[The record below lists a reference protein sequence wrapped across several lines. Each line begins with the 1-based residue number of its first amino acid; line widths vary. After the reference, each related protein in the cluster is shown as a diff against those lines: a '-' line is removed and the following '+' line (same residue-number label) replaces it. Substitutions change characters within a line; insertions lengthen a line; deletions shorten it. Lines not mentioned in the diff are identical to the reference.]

1 MRDHCGGRG
10 AMDRTGLARSVPR
23 RHRRRWGLCAAATLA
38 GALALGCGGDSDSGD
53 PGAGDSETS
62 DASARLAA
70 IAEAA
75 WQRQLEVDF
84 RARAREGLPL
94 DRIPLPTLERAQGDA
109 DFARAA
115 LDRLEAIDA
124 GALEADELV
133 TWEVLRHNAA
143 MTVEGLEHYW
153 VITNVLTPYSSSV
166 GGLRALFGMVPVATE
181 QGRRDYLALLAQ
193 VPNAV
198 LFVEDHA
205 RGQLERGI
213 VVPQPNMDA
222 VVGVARANI
231 APFEAGPFA
240 VADFR
245 LNARSLD
252 EGASEGGPAADDAG
266 RSPANDTASDLTDN
280 PANDRADD
288 PAAFLAEAGRIV
300 AGEINPALERLAA
313 FLDGEYR
320 AGAPPEVG
328 LSRQPGGEAAY
339 RYLVRLHTTMDITPE
354 DVHEIGLR
362 NVAELEEQML
372 AIQARIGF
380 EGTID
385 DFRRHIPT
393 NPDFFPA
400 SVEEVRERF
409 DAPSRAFFARAD
421 EFFLTKPDAPFGA
434 RRLDPALEGSQTFGY
449 YNPPTPNDPVGYYNF
464 NGSDLDK
471 RSWLTYAGIS
481 LHELFPGH
489 HFHITRQYANEAL
502 PAIRR
507 NGMHTAY
514 TEGWGMYST
523 FLGIDSGFL
532 ADDPLGEYGA
542 YMMEIFVAT
551 RLVVDTGMNLLGW
564 TLEEGRQYM
573 RDHIFDSETQIRS
586 ESLRY
591 STDLWG
597 QALGYQMGKRAI
609 HGLRRKAEAALGD
622 DFDLRLFHEAVLGP
636 GSLPIT
642 VLESHIDRFI
652 AASGGTPAESSS
664 L

>member
-1 MRDHCGGRG
+1 M
-10 AMDRTGLARSVPR
+10 
-23 RHRRRWGLCAAATLA
+23 AAAACADTGPRDTGTSSA
-38 GALALGCGGDSDSGD
+38 GA
-53 PGAGDSETS
+53 E
-62 DASARLAA
+62 LAA
-70 IAEAA
+70 VAEDA

-94 DRIPLPTLERAQGDA
+94 DRIPLPTLERARADA
-109 DFARAA
+109 EFGRSV
-115 LDRLEAIDA
+115 LDRLAAIDT
-124 GALEADELV
+124 GALNPDETI
-133 TWEVLRHNAA
+133 TWEVLHRSASMA
-143 MTVEGLEHYW
+143 VEGIDHYW
-153 VITNVLTPYSSSV
+153 VITNVLTPYSSTI
-166 GGLRALFGMVPVATE
+166 GGLRQLFGMVPVADAA
-181 QGRRDYLALLAQ
+181 GRETYLKLLSR
-193 VPNAV
+193 VPDV
-198 LFVEDHA
+198 VGFVESHA

-222 VVGVARANI
+222 VVGVVRANT
-231 APFEAGPFA
+231 APFSTGPFA
-240 VADFR
+240 VAEAR
-245 LNARSLD
+245 L
-252 EGASEGGPAADDAG
+252 GAESGDGDAAGADA
-266 RSPANDTASDLTDN
+266 
-280 PANDRADD
+280 
-288 PAAFLAEAGRIV
+288 AAFVAEAERIV
-300 AGEINPALERLAA
+300 TGEINPALERLAA

-320 AGAPPEVG
+320 AAAPPEVG

-339 RYLVRLHTTMDITPE
+339 RYLVRHHTTMDISPE
-354 DVHEIGLR
+354 EIHEIGLR

-372 AIQARIGF
+372 AIQERIGF
-380 EGTID
+380 EGSID
-385 DFRRHIPT
+385 DFRRFIPT
-393 NPDFFPA
+393 NPDYFPK
-400 SVEEVRERF
+400 SVEEVAERF
-409 DAPSRAFFARAD
+409 DSPSRRFFERAD
-421 EFFLTKPDAPFGA
+421 EFFATKPDAPFGA

-449 YNPPTPNDPVGYYNF
+449 YNPPTPTDPVGYYNF

-471 RSWLTYAGIS
+471 RNWLTYAGIS

-502 PAIRR
+502 PDIRR

-532 ADDPLGEYGA
+532 AADPLSEYGA

-573 RDHIFDSETQIRS
+573 RDHIFDSETQIAS

-591 STDLWG
+591 STDMPG

-609 HGLRRKAEAALGD
+609 LDLRRRAEAALGD
-622 DFDLRLFHEAVLGP
+622 DFDLRRFHEAVLGP

-652 AASGGTPAESSS
+652 EEERATAPSSAVPPGVS
-664 L
+664 

>member
-1 MRDHCGGRG
+1 MLSVAKRVVPPRP
-10 AMDRTGLARSVPR
+10 LAIIV
-23 RHRRRWGLCAAATLA
+23 LA
-38 GALALGCGGDSDSGD
+38 SAALACGEA
-53 PGAGDSETS
+53 P
-62 DASARLAA
+62 SADTAAPALAA
-70 IAEAA
+70 IAEDA
-75 WQRQLEVDF
+75 WQRQLEIDL

-94 DRIPLPTLERAQGDA
+94 DRLPIPTLERAEADA
-109 DFARAA
+109 EFSRDVLERLAA
-115 LDRLEAIDA
+115 IDVEPLDPEDRL
-124 GALEADELV
+124 
-133 TWEVLRHNAA
+133 TWEVLHRAA
-143 MTVEGLEHYW
+143 SMTIERLDHYW
-153 VITNVLTPYSSSV
+153 VVTNVLTPYSSAI
-166 GGLRALFGMVPVATE
+166 GTLRQLFAMVPVADE
-181 QGRRDYLALLAQ
+181 AGRADYLSLLGQ
-193 VPNAV
+193 VSATV
-198 LFVEDHA
+198 AFVESHA
-205 RGQLERGI
+205 RGQMERGI
-213 VVPQPNMDA
+213 VVPEPNMDA
-222 VVGVARANI
+222 VVGIVRANS
-231 APFEAGPFA
+231 APFSTGPFA
-240 VADFR
+240 VAMAR
-245 LNARSLD
+245 LGA
-252 EGASEGGPAADDAG
+252 EG
-266 RSPANDTASDLTDN
+266 
-280 PANDRADD
+280 DD
-288 PAAFLAEAGRIV
+288 PDPEGDAARFLAEAARIV
-300 AGEINPALERLAA
+300 DNEINPALDRLAA

-320 AGAPPEVG
+320 AAAPPEVG

-339 RYLVRLHTTMDITPE
+339 RHLVRAHTTMDITPQE
-354 DVHEIGLR
+354 IHEIGLR

-380 EGTID
+380 EGSID
-385 DFRRHIPT
+385 DFRRYIPT
-393 NPDFFPA
+393 NPDYFPK

-409 DAPSRAFFARAD
+409 DLPSRRFFERAD
-421 EFFLTKPDAPFGA
+421 EFFLTKPEAPFGA
-434 RRLDPALEGSQTFGY
+434 RRLNPALEGSQTFGY

-489 HFHITRQYANEAL
+489 HFHIARQYANEAL

-532 ADDPLGEYGA
+532 ADDPLSEYGA

-573 RDHIFDSETQIRS
+573 RDHIFDSETQIAS

-609 HGLRRKAEAALGD
+609 LELRRKAEATLGD
-622 DFDLRLFHEAVLGP
+622 DFDLRRFHEAVLGP
-636 GSLPIT
+636 GSLPMT

-652 AASGGTPAESSS
+652 EAELAAGSGS
-664 L
+664 

>member
-1 MRDHCGGRG
+1 MQS
-10 AMDRTGLARSVPR
+10 LIVPPQPPKPPR
-23 RHRRRWGLCAAATLA
+23 PRAVAALLLLA
-38 GALALGCGGDSDSGD
+38 GALSCA
-53 PGAGDSETS
+53 
-62 DASARLAA
+62 DAPAPDHAADLAA
-70 IAEAA
+70 IAEDV

-84 RARAREGLPL
+84 RARVREGLPL
-94 DRIPLPTLERAQGDA
+94 DELPIPTLERAEADA
-109 DFARAA
+109 EFSRAV
-115 LDRLEAIDA
+115 LDRLEAIDLD
-124 GALEADELV
+124 ALGSDDRI
-133 TWEVLRHNAA
+133 TWEVLQRRAA
-143 MTVEGLEHYW
+143 LTIEGLEHYW
-153 VITNVLTPYSSSV
+153 VITNVLTPYSSPI
-166 GGLRALFGMVPVATE
+166 GRLRQLFAMVPVADE
-181 QGRRDYLALLAQ
+181 RGRAEYLGLLAQ
-193 VPNAV
+193 VPGAV
-198 LFVEDHA
+198 GFVESHA
-205 RGQLERGI
+205 RGQMERGI

-222 VVGVARANI
+222 VVGIVRASS
-231 APFEAGPFA
+231 APFSTGPFA
-240 VADFR
+240 VAEAR
-245 LNARSLD
+245 LGAEG
-252 EGASEGGPAADDAG
+252 EGAGAG
-266 RSPANDTASDLTDN
+266 ESAS
-280 PANDRADD
+280 
-288 PAAFLAEAGRIV
+288 AFLAEAARIV
-300 AGEINPALERLAA
+300 DDEINPALDRLAA

-320 AGAPPEVG
+320 AAAPPEVG

-339 RYLVRLHTTMDITPE
+339 RYLVRYHTTMDITPE
-354 DVHEIGLR
+354 EIHEIGLQ
-362 NVAELEEQML
+362 NVAEIEEQML
-372 AIQARIGF
+372 AVQARIGF
-380 EGTID
+380 EGSIN

-393 NPDFFPA
+393 NPDYFPA
-400 SVEEVRERF
+400 SVEEVAERF
-409 DAPSRAFFARAD
+409 DSPSRRFFERAD

-502 PAIRR
+502 PAVRR

-532 ADDPLGEYGA
+532 ADDPLSEYGA

-573 RDHIFDSETQIRS
+573 RDHIFDSETQIAS

-591 STDLWG
+591 STDMWG

-609 HGLRRKAEAALGD
+609 LGLRRKAEAELGD
-622 DFDLRLFHEAVLGP
+622 DFDIRRFHEAVLGP
-636 GSLPIT
+636 GSLPIA

-652 AASGGTPAESSS
+652 EEERAASAS
-664 L
+664 

>member
-1 MRDHCGGRG
+1 MPPQKPPRP
-10 AMDRTGLARSVPR
+10 VPVVSIA
-23 RHRRRWGLCAAATLA
+23 LCLTLA
-38 GALALGCGGDSDSGD
+38 ACG
-53 PGAGDSETS
+53 
-62 DASARLAA
+62 DATRDDGPIRFGSTDMDDLSA
-70 IAEAA
+70 IADEV

-94 DRIPLPTLERAQGDA
+94 DRIPLPTRERAEADAEFSRGVLER
-109 DFARAA
+109 
-115 LDRLEAIDA
+115 LDAIDA
-124 GALEADELV
+124 DALDADDRI
-133 TWEVLRHNAA
+133 TWEVLHRRAA
-143 MTVEGLEHYW
+143 LTAEGLDHYW
-153 VITNVLTPYSSSV
+153 VVTNVLTPYSSTI
-166 GGLRALFGMVPVATE
+166 GALRTLFAMVPAGDAE
-181 QGRRDYLALLAQ
+181 GRGNYLALLAQ
-193 VPNAV
+193 VPGVVA
-198 LFVEDHA
+198 FVESHA
-205 RGQLERGI
+205 RARMERGI
-213 VVPQPNMDA
+213 VVPEPNMDA
-222 VVGVARANI
+222 VVGIVRANS
-231 APFEAGPFA
+231 APFSTGPFA
-240 VADFR
+240 VAEAR
-245 LNARSLD
+245 LGAEDGDTDAVADAARS
-252 EGASEGGPAADDAG
+252 
-266 RSPANDTASDLTDN
+266 T
-280 PANDRADD
+280 
-288 PAAFLAEAGRIV
+288 AAFLAEADRIV
-300 AGEINPALERLAA
+300 ADEINPALDRLAA

-320 AGAPPEVG
+320 AAAPAEVG

-339 RYLVRLHTTMDITPE
+339 RYLVRVHTTMDVTPE
-354 DVHEIGLR
+354 EIHEIGLR

-372 AIQARIGF
+372 AVQARIGF
-380 EGTID
+380 EGSID

-393 NPDFFPA
+393 NPDYFPK

-409 DAPSRAFFARAD
+409 DAPSREFFARAD

-449 YNPPTPNDPVGYYNF
+449 YSPPTPAQPVGYYYF

-471 RSWLTYAGIS
+471 RSWLTYKGIS

-489 HFHITRQYANEAL
+489 HFHITRQYANEEL
-502 PAIRR
+502 PAVRR

-532 ADDPLGEYGA
+532 ADDPLSEYGA

-573 RDHIFDSETQIRS
+573 RDHLFDSETQIRS

-609 HGLRRKAEAALGD
+609 LGLRRKAEAALGD
-622 DFDLRLFHEAVLGP
+622 DFDLRRFHEAVLGP

-652 AASGGTPAESSS
+652 AAESGAGVAGPS
-664 L
+664 

>member
-1 MRDHCGGRG
+1 M
-10 AMDRTGLARSVPR
+10 TITPR
-23 RHRRRWGLCAAATLA
+23 APAAAAVGLCMAAAACADSGPDDTVAPSA
-38 GALALGCGGDSDSGD
+38 GA
-53 PGAGDSETS
+53 E
-62 DASARLAA
+62 LAA
-70 IAEAA
+70 IAEDA

-94 DRIPLPTLERAQGDA
+94 DRIPLPTLERARADA
-109 DFARAA
+109 EFGRAV
-115 LDRLEAIDA
+115 LDRLAAIDT
-124 GALEADELV
+124 GALSPDETI
-133 TWEVLRHNAA
+133 TWEVLHRSAS
-143 MTVEGLEHYW
+143 MTIEGLDHYW
-153 VITNVLTPYSSSV
+153 VITNVLTPYSSGI
-166 GGLRALFGMVPVATE
+166 GGLRQLFGMVPVADAA
-181 QGRRDYLALLAQ
+181 GRETYLKLLSR
-193 VPNAV
+193 VPDV
-198 LFVEDHA
+198 IGFVESHA

-222 VVGVARANI
+222 VVGVVRANT
-231 APFEAGPFA
+231 APFSTGPFA
-240 VADFR
+240 VAEAR
-245 LNARSLD
+245 L
-252 EGASEGGPAADDAG
+252 GAESGDGGAAGEEA
-266 RSPANDTASDLTDN
+266 
-280 PANDRADD
+280 
-288 PAAFLAEAGRIV
+288 AAFVAEAERIV
-300 AGEINPALERLAA
+300 TDGINPALERLAA

-320 AGAPPEVG
+320 AAAPPEIG

-339 RYLVRLHTTMDITPE
+339 RYLVRHHTTMDISPE
-354 DVHEIGLR
+354 EIHEIGLQ

-372 AIQARIGF
+372 AIQERIGF
-380 EGTID
+380 EGSID
-385 DFRRHIPT
+385 DFRRFIPT
-393 NPDFFPA
+393 NPDYFPK
-400 SVEEVRERF
+400 SVEEVAERF
-409 DAPSRAFFARAD
+409 DSPSRRFFERAD
-421 EFFLTKPDAPFGA
+421 EFFATKPDAPFGA

-449 YNPPTPNDPVGYYNF
+449 YNPPTPTDPVGYYNF

-502 PAIRR
+502 PDIRR

-532 ADDPLGEYGA
+532 ADDPLSEYGA

-573 RDHIFDSETQIRS
+573 RDHIFDSETQIAS

-591 STDLWG
+591 STDMPG

-609 HGLRRKAEAALGD
+609 LDLRRRAEAALGD
-622 DFDLRLFHEAVLGP
+622 DFDLRRFHEAVLGP

-652 AASGGTPAESSS
+652 EEERAAAAS
-664 L
+664 

>member
-1 MRDHCGGRG
+1 MEKI
-10 AMDRTGLARSVPR
+10 TLAFIVALVALSCAVPR
-23 RHRRRWGLCAAATLA
+23 DDAPDPAAASL
-38 GALALGCGGDSDSGD
+38 ALA
-53 PGAGDSETS
+53 E
-62 DASARLAA
+62 
-70 IAEAA
+70 IAEDA

-94 DRIPLPTLERAQGDA
+94 DRIPVPTLERAEADA
-109 DFARAA
+109 EFGRGV
-115 LDRLEAIDA
+115 LDRLAAIDKT
-124 GALEADELV
+124 ALSPDETL
-133 TWEVLRHNAA
+133 TWEVLHRSAS
-143 MTVEGLEHYW
+143 MTIEGLDHYW
-153 VITNVLTPYSSSV
+153 VVTNVLTPYSS
-166 GGLRALFGMVPVATE
+166 GIGALRALFGMVPVADE
-181 QGRRDYLALLAQ
+181 RGRETYLSLLGQ
-193 VPNAV
+193 VPDV
-198 LFVEDHA
+198 IGFVESHA
-205 RGQLERGI
+205 RGQMERGI
-213 VVPQPNMDA
+213 VTPEPNMDA
-222 VVGVARANI
+222 VVGVVQANA
-231 APFEAGPFA
+231 APFATGPFA
-240 VADFR
+240 VAEAR
-245 LNARSLD
+245 L
-252 EGASEGGPAADDAG
+252 GAESGGVGAGESAA
-266 RSPANDTASDLTDN
+266 T
-280 PANDRADD
+280 
-288 PAAFLAEAGRIV
+288 FLAEAERIV
-300 AGEINPALERLAA
+300 ETEINPALERLAA

-320 AGAPPEVG
+320 VAAPPEVG

-339 RYLVRLHTTMDITPE
+339 RYLVRYHTTMDVTPE
-354 DVHEIGLR
+354 EIHEIGLR
-362 NVAELEEQML
+362 NVAGLEEQML
-372 AIQARIGF
+372 SIQERIGF
-380 EGTID
+380 EGSID
-385 DFRRHIPT
+385 DFRRYIPT
-393 NPDFFPA
+393 NPDYFPK
-400 SVEEVRERF
+400 SVEEVAERF
-409 DAPSRAFFARAD
+409 DSPSRIFFERAD

-609 HGLRRKAEAALGD
+609 LALRRKAEAALGPN
-622 DFDLRLFHEAVLGP
+622 FDIRRFHEAVLGP

-642 VLESHIDRFI
+642 VLENHIDRFI
-652 AASGGTPAESSS
+652 EEELAEAGGA
-664 L
+664 

>member
-1 MRDHCGGRG
+1 MTTTPQQPPRPPAPPTPPGPP
-10 AMDRTGLARSVPR
+10 SPPR
-23 RHRRRWGLCAAATLA
+23 RPPRPVPTAERVLATAAIGLWVTVSACTDVGQDQTAAP
-38 GALALGCGGDSDSGD
+38 S
-53 PGAGDSETS
+53 
-62 DASARLAA
+62 ASAELAA
-70 IAEAA
+70 IAEDA

-94 DRIPLPTLERAQGDA
+94 DRIPLPTLERAQADA
-109 DFARAA
+109 EFSRAV
-115 LDRLEAIDA
+115 LDRLAAIDT
-124 GALEADELV
+124 GALNSDETI
-133 TWEVLRHNAA
+133 TWEVLHRSAS
-143 MTVEGLEHYW
+143 MTIEGLDHYW
-153 VITNVLTPYSSSV
+153 VITNVLTPYSSGIGS
-166 GGLRALFGMVPVATE
+166 LRQLFGMVPVADDA
-181 QGRRDYLALLAQ
+181 GRETYLKLLAQ
-193 VPNAV
+193 VPAMID
-198 LFVEDHA
+198 FTESHT

-222 VVGVARANI
+222 VVGVVRANS
-231 APFEAGPFA
+231 APFSTGPFA
-240 VADFR
+240 VAEAR
-245 LNARSLD
+245 LGAEGQSPD
-252 EGASEGGPAADDAG
+252 AGASA
-266 RSPANDTASDLTDN
+266 
-280 PANDRADD
+280 
-288 PAAFLAEAGRIV
+288 AAFLAEAARIV
-300 AGEINPALERLAA
+300 EDEVNPALDRLAA

-320 AGAPPEVG
+320 AAAPPEVG

-339 RYLVRLHTTMDITPE
+339 RYLVRVHTTMDITPE
-354 DVHEIGLR
+354 EIHEIGLQ
-362 NVAELEEQML
+362 NVAEIEEQML

-380 EGTID
+380 EGSVD
-385 DFRRHIPT
+385 DFRRSIPA
-393 NPDFFPA
+393 NPDYFPE
-400 SVEEVRERF
+400 SVEEVAERF
-409 DAPSRAFFARAD
+409 DSPSRRFFERAD

-502 PAIRR
+502 PAVRR

-532 ADDPLGEYGA
+532 ADDPLSEYGA

-573 RDHIFDSETQIRS
+573 RDHIFDSETQIAS

-591 STDLWG
+591 STDMWG

-609 HGLRRKAEAALGD
+609 LGLRRKAEAELGD
-622 DFDLRLFHEAVLGP
+622 DFDIRRFHEAVLGP
-636 GSLPIT
+636 GSLPIA

-652 AASGGTPAESSS
+652 EEERAASAS
-664 L
+664 

>member
-1 MRDHCGGRG
+1 M
-10 AMDRTGLARSVPR
+10 S
-23 RHRRRWGLCAAATLA
+23 CADTPA
-38 GALALGCGGDSDSGD
+38 GSEDA
-53 PGAGDSETS
+53 AGD
-62 DASARLAA
+62 LAA
-70 IAEAA
+70 IAEDV

-84 RARAREGLPL
+84 RARVREGLPL
-94 DRIPLPTLERAQGDA
+94 DELPVPTLDRAQSDA
-109 DFARAA
+109 EFSRAVLER
-115 LDRLEAIDA
+115 LDAIDLD
-124 GALEADELV
+124 ALNSDDRI
-133 TWEVLRHNAA
+133 TWEVLQRRAA
-143 MTVEGLEHYW
+143 LTIEGLDHYW
-153 VITNVLTPYSSSV
+153 VITNVLTPYSSPIGS
-166 GGLRALFGMVPVATE
+166 LRQLFAMVPVADE
-181 QGRRDYLALLAQ
+181 QGRAEYLGLLAQ
-193 VPNAV
+193 VPGAV
-198 LFVEDHA
+198 GFVESHA
-205 RGQLERGI
+205 RGQMERGI

-222 VVGVARANI
+222 VVGIVRASS
-231 APFEAGPFA
+231 APFSTGPFA
-240 VADFR
+240 VAEAR
-245 LNARSLD
+245 LGA
-252 EGASEGGPAADDAG
+252 EGEDPDAG
-266 RSPANDTASDLTDN
+266 AA
-280 PANDRADD
+280 
-288 PAAFLAEAGRIV
+288 AAFLTEAARIV
-300 AGEINPALERLAA
+300 EDEVNPALERLAA

-320 AGAPPEVG
+320 AAAPPEVG

-339 RYLVRLHTTMDITPE
+339 RYLVRYHTTMDITPE
-354 DVHEIGLR
+354 EIHEIGLQ
-362 NVAELEEQML
+362 NVAEIEEQML

-380 EGTID
+380 EGSVD

-393 NPDFFPA
+393 NPDYFPK
-400 SVEEVRERF
+400 SVDEVRERF
-409 DAPSRAFFARAD
+409 DSPSRTFFARAD

-502 PAIRR
+502 PAVRR

-532 ADDPLGEYGA
+532 ADDPLSEYGA

-573 RDHIFDSETQIRS
+573 RDHIFDSETQIAS

-591 STDLWG
+591 STDMWG

-609 HGLRRKAEAALGD
+609 LGLRRKAEAELGD
-622 DFDLRLFHEAVLGP
+622 DFDIRRFHEAVLGP
-636 GSLPIT
+636 GSLPIA

-652 AASGGTPAESSS
+652 EEERAASAS
-664 L
+664 

>member
-1 MRDHCGGRG
+1 M
-10 AMDRTGLARSVPR
+10 
-23 RHRRRWGLCAAATLA
+23 AAAACADSGPDDTAATSA
-38 GALALGCGGDSDSGD
+38 GA
-53 PGAGDSETS
+53 E
-62 DASARLAA
+62 LAA
-70 IAEAA
+70 VAEDA

-94 DRIPLPTLERAQGDA
+94 DRIPLPTLERARVDA
-109 DFARAA
+109 EFGRSV
-115 LDRLEAIDA
+115 LDRLAAIDT
-124 GALEADELV
+124 GALNPDETI
-133 TWEVLRHNAA
+133 TWEVLHRSASMA
-143 MTVEGLEHYW
+143 VESIDHYW
-153 VITNVLTPYSSSV
+153 VITNVLTPYSSTI
-166 GGLRALFGMVPVATE
+166 GGLRQLFGMVPVADAA
-181 QGRRDYLALLAQ
+181 GRETYLKLLSR
-193 VPNAV
+193 VPDV
-198 LFVEDHA
+198 VGFVESHA

-222 VVGVARANI
+222 VVGVVRANT
-231 APFEAGPFA
+231 APFTTGPFA
-240 VADFR
+240 VAEAR
-245 LNARSLD
+245 L
-252 EGASEGGPAADDAG
+252 GAESGDGDAAGADA
-266 RSPANDTASDLTDN
+266 
-280 PANDRADD
+280 
-288 PAAFLAEAGRIV
+288 AAFVAEAERIV
-300 AGEINPALERLAA
+300 TGEINPALERLAA

-320 AGAPPEVG
+320 AAAPPEVG

-339 RYLVRLHTTMDITPE
+339 RYLVRHHTTMDISPE
-354 DVHEIGLR
+354 EIHEIGLR

-372 AIQARIGF
+372 AIQERIGF
-380 EGTID
+380 EGSID
-385 DFRRHIPT
+385 DFRRFIPT
-393 NPDFFPA
+393 NPDYFPK
-400 SVEEVRERF
+400 SVEEVAERF
-409 DAPSRAFFARAD
+409 DSPSRRFFERAD
-421 EFFLTKPDAPFGA
+421 EFFATKPDAPFGA

-449 YNPPTPNDPVGYYNF
+449 YNPPTPTDPVGYYNF

-471 RSWLTYAGIS
+471 RNWLTYAGIS

-502 PAIRR
+502 PDIRR

-532 ADDPLGEYGA
+532 ADDPLSEYGA

-573 RDHIFDSETQIRS
+573 RDHIFDSETQIAS

-591 STDLWG
+591 STDMPG

-609 HGLRRKAEAALGD
+609 LDLRRRAEAALGD
-622 DFDLRLFHEAVLGP
+622 DFDLRRFHEAVLGP

-652 AASGGTPAESSS
+652 EEERAAAAS
-664 L
+664 

>member
-1 MRDHCGGRG
+1 MTTTPQQPPRPPTPPAPPGPPAPPRHPPRP
-10 AMDRTGLARSVPR
+10 VP
-23 RHRRRWGLCAAATLA
+23 TT
-38 GALALGCGGDSDSGD
+38 ALALVTAGLGLWIAVAACTGD
-53 PGAGDSETS
+53 AGDGSPAPS
-62 DASARLAA
+62 ASAELAA
-70 IAEAA
+70 IAEDA

-94 DRIPLPTLERAQGDA
+94 DRIPLPTLERDRADA
-109 DFARAA
+109 EFSRAV
-115 LDRLEAIDA
+115 LDRLAAIDRS
-124 GALEADELV
+124 ALNSDETI
-133 TWEVLRHNAA
+133 TWEVLHRGAS
-143 MTVEGLEHYW
+143 MTIEGLDHYW
-153 VITNVLTPYSSSV
+153 VITNVLTPYSSGIGS
-166 GGLRALFGMVPVATE
+166 LRQLFGMVPVADAA
-181 QGRRDYLALLAQ
+181 GRETYLNLLGQ
-193 VPNAV
+193 VPGMVA
-198 LFVEDHA
+198 FTESHA

-213 VVPQPNMDA
+213 VVPQANMDA
-222 VVGVARANI
+222 VVGVVRANA
-231 APFEAGPFA
+231 APFSTGPFA
-240 VADFR
+240 VAEAR
-245 LNARSLD
+245 LGAESGD
-252 EGASEGGPAADDAG
+252 EDAAADA
-266 RSPANDTASDLTDN
+266 
-280 PANDRADD
+280 
-288 PAAFLAEAGRIV
+288 AAFLAEAERIV
-300 AGEINPALERLAA
+300 DAEINPALERLTA
-313 FLDGEYR
+313 FLDGDYR
-320 AGAPPEVG
+320 AAAPPEVG

-339 RYLVRLHTTMDITPE
+339 RYLVRYHTTMDISPE
-354 DVHEIGLR
+354 EIHEIGLQ

-372 AIQARIGF
+372 AIQQRIGF
-380 EGTID
+380 EGSID
-385 DFRRHIPT
+385 DFRRFIPT
-393 NPDFFPA
+393 NPDYFPK
-400 SVEEVRERF
+400 SVEEVAERF
-409 DAPSRAFFARAD
+409 DSPSRRFFERAD
-421 EFFLTKPDAPFGA
+421 EFFATKPDAPFGA

-449 YNPPTPNDPVGYYNF
+449 YNPPTPADPVGYYNF

-532 ADDPLGEYGA
+532 ADDPLSEYGA

-573 RDHIFDSETQIRS
+573 RDHIFDSETQIQS

-609 HGLRRKAEAALGD
+609 VALRRKAEDALGD
-622 DFDLRLFHEAVLGP
+622 DFDLRRFHEAVLGP
-636 GSLPIT
+636 GSLPMT

-652 AASGGTPAESSS
+652 EEERAAAAS
-664 L
+664 

>member
-1 MRDHCGGRG
+1 MTTKS
-10 AMDRTGLARSVPR
+10 ALSLAGITL
-23 RHRRRWGLCAAATLA
+23 WMAAAACTDAGQDQTA
-38 GALALGCGGDSDSGD
+38 GAS
-53 PGAGDSETS
+53 
-62 DASARLAA
+62 ASAELAA
-70 IAEAA
+70 IAEDA

-94 DRIPLPTLERAQGDA
+94 DRIPMPTLDRAEADA
-109 DFARAA
+109 EFSRTV
-115 LDRLEAIDA
+115 LDRLAAIDM
-124 GALEADELV
+124 GALSPDETI
-133 TWEVLRHNAA
+133 TWEVLHRGAS
-143 MTVEGLEHYW
+143 MTIEGLDHYW
-153 VITNVLTPYSSSV
+153 VITNVLTPYSSAV
-166 GGLRALFGMVPVATE
+166 GGLRQLFGMVPVADAA
-181 QGRRDYLALLAQ
+181 GRETYLNLLSQ
-193 VPNAV
+193 VSDAV
-198 LFVEDHA
+198 GFVESHA

-222 VVGVARANI
+222 VVGVVRANT
-231 APFEAGPFA
+231 APFSTGPFA
-240 VADFR
+240 VAEAR
-245 LNARSLD
+245 LGA
-252 EGASEGGPAADDAG
+252 EGEGG
-266 RSPANDTASDLTDN
+266 DTGAE
-280 PANDRADD
+280 A
-288 PAAFLAEAGRIV
+288 AAFLAEAERIV
-300 AGEINPALERLAA
+300 DAEINPALERLAA
-313 FLDGEYR
+313 FLDGAYR
-320 AGAPPEVG
+320 AAAPPEVG

-339 RYLVRLHTTMDITPE
+339 RYLVRHHTTMDITPE
-354 DVHEIGLR
+354 EIHEIGLR

-372 AIQARIGF
+372 AIQQRIGF
-380 EGTID
+380 EGSID
-385 DFRRHIPT
+385 DFRRFIPT
-393 NPDFFPA
+393 NPDYFPK
-400 SVEEVRERF
+400 SVEEVAQRF
-409 DAPSRAFFARAD
+409 DEPSRRFFERAD
-421 EFFLTKPDAPFGA
+421 EFFATKPDAPFGA

-449 YNPPTPNDPVGYYNF
+449 YNPPTPTDPVGYYNF

-502 PAIRR
+502 PDIRR

-532 ADDPLGEYGA
+532 ADDPLSEYGA

-591 STDLWG
+591 STDMPG

-609 HGLRRKAEAALGD
+609 VALRRKAEAALGD
-622 DFDLRLFHEAVLGP
+622 DFDLRRFHEAVLGP
-636 GSLPIT
+636 GSLPMT

-652 AASGGTPAESSS
+652 EDELAAAAS
-664 L
+664 